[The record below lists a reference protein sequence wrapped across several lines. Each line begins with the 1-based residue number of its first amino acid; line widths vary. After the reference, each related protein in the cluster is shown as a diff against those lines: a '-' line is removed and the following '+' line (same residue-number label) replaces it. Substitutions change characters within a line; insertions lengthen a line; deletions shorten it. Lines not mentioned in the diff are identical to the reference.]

1 MKDSLKK
8 KILLTTKKNA
18 RWIIILIS
26 MILFFA
32 IIEDVL
38 YNEIW
43 KFDEEIYEIISKII
57 SFPVTVVFKIITN
70 LGGAIGII
78 SITILIL
85 VFEKSKNIKY
95 YTVLNLFIITLANQI
110 LKFIIGRPRPVE
122 HRIIDQ
128 SGYSFP
134 SGHSMVSM
142 AFYGFLMYV
151 IYKNVENRKLKL
163 TLCIALAILILLIG
177 ISRIYLG
184 VHYASDVIAGFCL
197 SVSYLM
203 AYTKLIGKNVKK

>member
-1 MKDSLKK
+1 MKDSLRK